1 MNADFRAYR
10 YQVMP
15 YLQEIAMKDFD
26 QKAEKLEQ
34 QYDKLA
40 GKFNELYLAGKERG
54 RESMAVALE
63 KAREQLTT
71 FGEFSAE
78 QGEVLKQYLARDLD
92 QTISDAQ
99 QLGDQAKERLH
110 PARLGA
116 GALSSLATAL
126 ESTSNVL
133 HSLSVKTKGK
143 LTYKTGEMTSAGTL
157 TCQSCGQQVQLKKTG
172 HVPPCSKCNGNLFSK
187 GY

>member
-1 MNADFRAYR
+1 M
-10 YQVMP
+10 MP
-15 YLQEIAMKDFD
+15 YLLQEMTMKDFD
-26 QKAEKLEQ
+26 QKTEKLEQ

-63 KAREQLTT
+63 KAREQLTAL
-71 FGEFSAE
+71 GEFSSE

-92 QTISDAQ
+92 QTISDVQ
-99 QLGDQAKERLH
+99 QLGDEAKVRLH

-116 GALSSLATAL
+116 GALSSLSTVL
-126 ESTSNVL
+126 ELTGNVL
-133 HSLSVKTKGK
+133 HSLSVKTKEK

-157 TCQSCGQQVQLKKTG
+157 TCQSCGHQVQLKKTG
-172 HVPPCSKCNGNLFSK
+172 HVPPCSKCNGTLFSK